1 MICGGFEACFSNKT
15 SVILLQPWIA
25 KAVGTNNKQ
34 KKNKHFYIKIF
45 GMCDLKA
52 SWIWHELRAVPPP
65 PRHIF
70 PLPTYSDG
78 QSAFPNDWHGVS
90 LHPVSFIHIAERLRR
105 QRSVSPNMKWVRAD
119 WRLQGVRECVKVQ
132 WNETSFVYVWMLY
145 LHNCNLR
152 RACSLSVCDSVCVWE
167 RSRVIK
173 IQQFSHFLIG
183 FPCDL
188 GSTSFLSHLH
198 PFASLKPDSCRI
210 CNCC

>member
-1 MICGGFEACFSNKT
+1 MNCESCRHQRQQQAEEEQTPF
-15 SVILLQPWIA
+15 LH
-25 KAVGTNNKQ
+25 
-34 KKNKHFYIKIF
+34 KNFWNVWLEGI
-45 GMCDLKA
+45 MDLTWTQ
-52 SWIWHELRAVPPP
+52 SSSPPP
-65 PRHIF
+65 V
-70 PLPTYSDG
+70 TYSDG

-105 QRSVSPNMKWVRAD
+105 QRSVSPNMKWVRVD

-152 RACSLSVCDSVCVWE
+152 RACSLSLCDSVCVRE

-210 CNCC
+210 CNCCLLMS